1 MELAT
6 FREKIY
12 QFLTTA
18 HTAVAQIENQIT
30 DNLKDSRVFG
40 KFIKF
45 IH

>member
-1 MELAT
+1 MELAI

-18 HTAVAQIENQIT
+18 HTAAQIENQIT